1 MKKSLYSCKQSIIL
15 MLQQF
20 VDRNQELD
28 FLEKKYLENSAQLII
43 IYGRRRYSKAQ
54 GWCF

>member
-1 MKKSLYSCKQSIIL
+1 

-20 VDRNQELD
+20 VDRVRELD

-43 IYGRRRYSKAQ
+43 IYGRRRVGKTN
-54 GWCF
+54 